1 MAATQDDHRR
11 RWIAIIEDVDAATKR
26 LAETRRF
33 AERKLRESI
42 DPGRD
47 ATTRQPTDV
56 ERRTVECARMQ
67 AIAYVRGRQDAGDAH
82 TGDSGDFGMAYA
94 ARQSQHFAEA
104 WRTMP
109 DIGSAFLEWRK
120 TGEISTGS

>member
-1 MAATQDDHRR
+1 MAVAQDDHRQ
-11 RWIAIIEDVDAATKR
+11 RWVAIIEDVDAATKR

-33 AERKLRESI
+33 AESKLGESI
-42 DPGRD
+42 TPARD
-47 ATTRQPTDV
+47 GVTRELTDA

-67 AIAYVRGRQDAGDAH
+67 ASAYVWGRQDAGDAD
-82 TGDSGDFGMAYA
+82 TGDSGDFGKAYA
-94 ARQSQHFAEA
+94 ARQSQHFANA

-120 TGEISTGS
+120 TGEISTGI